1 MSDELRDTP
10 KTLRLDIAT
19 QRLNIGW
26 HDGHESVF
34 PGAYL
39 RFICPCAACRG
50 HAPGEVEPPSW
61 EQVKDVRV
69 GGAAPI
75 GGYGLQF
82 AFSDGHGS
90 GIYSFDRLRA
100 ACPCPACTPA
110 AVGPGPGP
118 GDVLG

>member
-1 MSDELRDTP
+1 MTDDLRDTP
-10 KTLRLDIAT
+10 KTLRLDIAS
-19 QRLNIGW
+19 QRLVVGW

-34 PGAYL
+34 GGAYL
-39 RFICPCAACRG
+39 RFICPCAGCRG
-50 HAPGEVEPPSW
+50 HSPGEVEPPSW

-100 ACPCPACTPA
+100 ACPCATCAPGGTPA
-110 AVGPGPGP
+110 GSGR

>member
-1 MSDELRDTP
+1 MSDEMRDTP
-10 KTLRLDIAT
+10 SSLRLDIAA
-19 QRLNIGW
+19 QRLLVGW

-34 PGAYL
+34 PAAYL
-39 RFICPCAACRG
+39 RFICPCAGCRG

-69 GGAAPI
+69 GGAAPV

-90 GIYSFDRLRA
+90 GIYAFDRLRG
-100 ACPCPACTPA
+100 ACPCPSCAPA
-110 AVGPGPGP
+110 GTGTGKGR
-118 GDVLG
+118 GDALG